1 MSIKGELPFTDI
13 RGLMFANKDP
23 SKQRE
28 IVGRRLTSAYTLASA
43 PAVSET
49 GEIVLVDAS
58 GTKIGPILTTDKV
71 IFIVGSNKIT
81 ATYEEALQRSRE
93 WAYTVESA
101 RCRAVYKN
109 AGASFNNLSVMRAQ
123 MTPRVHVIIVKEP
136 LGY

>member
-1 MSIKGELPFTDI
+1 M
-13 RGLMFANKDP
+13 RGLVYGNKDP

-28 IVGRRLTSAYTLASA
+28 LVGRRLTAAYTLASA
-43 PAVSET
+43 PAISET

-81 ATYEEALQRSRE
+81 ATYEEALKRTHE
-93 WAYTVESA
+93 WAYPVESA

-109 AGASFNNLSVMRAQ
+109 AGSSFNNMITIRAQ
-123 MTPRVHVIIVKEP
+123 VSPRIHVIIVKEP